1 MNKNIVV
8 LGYGLL
14 GKEILKQTDWGY
26 INRKEHGIDFNK
38 TDWYHRINS
47 YGTIINC
54 IANTNTYS
62 KERESHWQT
71 NYVSVMN
78 LVDWCNENN
87 KKIVHIS
94 TDYIYSGSYSNASE
108 DDIPVSNKT
117 WYVYTKLLSDAYVQ
131 ARAKDYLLI
140 RTSFKPTPFP
150 YPEAITTQVGN
161 FDYVDEIAWRII
173 KLINRNATGVFNVG
187 TKRKTIYDLAV
198 QTNADIRGAF
208 RVLNKEMPRD
218 ITMNVS
224 KMEKFLNKNE

>member
-1 MNKNIVV
+1 MHKDIIV

-14 GKEILKQTDWGY
+14 GKEILRQTNWDY

-38 TDWYHRINS
+38 IDWYHRINS
-47 YGTIINC
+47 YGTIVNA

-62 KERESHWQT
+62 EEKEIHWQT
-71 NYVSVMN
+71 NYVGVMN

-94 TDYIYSGSYSNASE
+94 TDYIYSNSVSNASE

-117 WYVYTKLLSDAYVQ
+117 WYAYTKLLGDAYVQ

-150 YPEAITTQVGN
+150 YIEAITTQVGN
-161 FDYVDEIAWRII
+161 FDYVDKISWLII
-173 KLINRNATGVFNVG
+173 KLINKNAVGVFNVG
-187 TKRKTIYDLAV
+187 TYRKTIYDLAV
-198 QTNADIRGAF
+198 QTNSKVIGSF
-208 RVLNKEMPRD
+208 RTLNKEMPRD
-218 ITMNVS
+218 VTMNTS
-224 KMEKFLNKNE
+224 KMEKFLNES

>member
-187 TKRKTIYDLAV
+187 TKKKTIYDLAV

>member
-1 MNKNIVV
+1 MHKDIIV

-14 GKEILKQTDWGY
+14 GKEIVRQTNWDY
-26 INRKEHGIDFNK
+26 VSRSSNNIDFNK
-38 TDWYHRINS
+38 TDWYHYLETYNIV
-47 YGTIINC
+47 INC

-62 KERESHWQT
+62 KDRESHWQT

-78 LVDWCNENN
+78 LVDWCNEND

-94 TDYIYSGSYSNASE
+94 TDYIYSNSISNTSE
-108 DDIPVSNKT
+108 DDVPVSNKT
-117 WYVYTKLLSDAYVQ
+117 WYAYTKLLGDAYVQ

-140 RTSFKPTPFP
+140 RTSFKPSPFP
-150 YPEAITTQVGN
+150 YPEAIITQIGN
-161 FDYVDEIAWRII
+161 FDYVNKISELII
-173 KLINRNATGVFNVG
+173 KLINKNAVGVFNVG

-224 KMEKFLNKNE
+224 KMEKFLSKNE

>member
-14 GKEILKQTDWGY
+14 GKEILKQTDWDY

-54 IANTNTYS
+54 IANTDTYS
-62 KERESHWQT
+62 ANRESPWQT

-87 KKIVHIS
+87 KKIVYIS

-108 DDIPVSNKT
+108 DDVPVSNKT

-173 KLINRNATGVFNVG
+173 KLINKNAIGVFNVG
-187 TKRKTIYDLAV
+187 TQRKTIYELAI
-198 QTNADIRGAF
+198 QTNPDVIGSF
-208 RVLNKEMPRD
+208 RILNKEMPRD

-224 KMEKFLNKNE
+224 KMEDFLNEG